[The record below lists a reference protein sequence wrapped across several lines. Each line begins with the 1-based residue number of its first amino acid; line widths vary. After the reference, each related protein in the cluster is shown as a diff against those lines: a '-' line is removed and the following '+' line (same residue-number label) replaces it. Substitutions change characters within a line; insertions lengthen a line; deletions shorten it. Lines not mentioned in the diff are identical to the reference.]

1 MATLF
6 YTPIQM
12 MKWLA
17 PWAIVNLTW
26 LVSVEYPRGGTFV
39 RCAGLTSA
47 HRAHARPQMSLQ
59 HPEKELTVKHAMTRT
74 LTGLL
79 LGLGVALSVAAQSV
93 DGEVKKIDLDA
104 GKLTLKH
111 GEIKNLDMPAMQMSF
126 RVSDP
131 NWLKTLQVGDKVKF
145 SADKVGGQ
153 FTVTAIEVRK

>member
-1 MATLF
+1 
-6 YTPIQM
+6 
-12 MKWLA
+12 
-17 PWAIVNLTW
+17 
-26 LVSVEYPRGGTFV
+26 
-39 RCAGLTSA
+39 
-47 HRAHARPQMSLQ
+47 
-59 HPEKELTVKHAMTRT
+59 MTRT
-74 LTGLL
+74 LLGLF
-79 LGLGVALSVAAQSV
+79 LGLGMALSVAAQSV